1 MHAMEACRS
10 RSTELPPIGSLREV
24 LKVVLNTLHIVSFAQ
39 HILSKILT
47 R

>member
-10 RSTELPPIGSLREV
+10 GSTELPPIGSLREV
-24 LKVVLNTLHIVSFAQ
+24 LKVVLNTLHIISFA
-39 HILSKILT
+39 HYILSKTLT